1 MAFRNDILR
10 MKAVCAAP
18 KITAQWFREHESAKD
33 AATTSDPV
41 MIATH
46 LARATTADPSFNL
59 YSDEERTVSSH
70 NPLNTAFESMH
81 GKVDPLTHY
90 KDALEEVTGHMVE
103 FNTDKHEFE
112 TKGKYFVI
120 DNVLV

>member
-1 MAFRNDILR
+1 MVFQNDILR
-10 MKAVCAAP
+10 MKAVCASP
-18 KITAQWFREHESAKD
+18 IVTAQWFREHEYLKKAEKS
-33 AATTSDPV
+33 SNPV
-41 MIATH
+41 IIATH

-59 YSDEERTVSSH
+59 YSDEERTVSTR
-70 NPLNTAFESMH
+70 NPFNTAFKSMH
-81 GKVDPLTHY
+81 GEVDPLKHY

-103 FNTDKHEFE
+103 FNTDKHAFE